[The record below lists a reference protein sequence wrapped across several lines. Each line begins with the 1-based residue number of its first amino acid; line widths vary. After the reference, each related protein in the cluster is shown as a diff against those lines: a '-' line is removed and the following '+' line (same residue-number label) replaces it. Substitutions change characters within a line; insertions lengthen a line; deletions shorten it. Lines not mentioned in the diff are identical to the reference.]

1 MEKLKN
7 KKMAVRLLWATFG
20 SLLFAAGVNI
30 IILPLHLYNGTFLG
44 IAQLIRTFLVDYL
57 KIAALSGINLD
68 GIIFWLLNVPLFFM
82 AWKVLGRGFFWLSVY
97 TTTIETLFMTF
108 IPIPNTPIIEDYR
121 RACCW
126 CRNRNDPERG
136 KLRRR
141 PGYTRNG
148 MCEEIP
154 VIQCW
159 KSKYS
164 YEYFR
169 VWNLFYDI

>member
-68 GIIFWLLNVPLFFM
+68 GILFLFFNFSIP
-82 AWKVLGRGFFWLSVY
+82 FFLL
-97 TTTIETLFMTF
+97 T
-108 IPIPNTPIIEDYR
+108 
-121 RACCW
+121 
-126 CRNRNDPERG
+126 
-136 KLRRR
+136 
-141 PGYTRNG
+141 
-148 MCEEIP
+148 
-154 VIQCW
+154 
-159 KSKYS
+159 YS
-164 YEYFR
+164 
-169 VWNLFYDI
+169 